1 MIKTAKISSKEIV
14 MIIAAILCFIVAA
27 FAQDS
32 IKTLY
37 NSKGKIVLSNTNNID
52 AEYYIN
58 KQAKPDIH
66 YYLGKWHKD
75 NPNQEKRC
83 RLIPKIREEDKPEIL

>member
-32 IKTLY
+32 IITLY
-37 NSKGKIVLSNTNNID
+37 NIKGKIVLSNTTKLD
-52 AEYYIN
+52 AQLYIN
-58 KQAKPDIH
+58 NQPSTET
-66 YYLGKWHKD
+66 YYLGKWHK
-75 NPNQEKRC
+75 NQPNKELRC
-83 RLIPKIREEDKPEIL
+83 RLALKVREEDKPQIL